1 MNIQRILVSTDLSE
15 CSLAAVRAAREFAND
30 YKAKI
35 VLAYALEAPAEVTL
49 IGGSIRPMLDI
60 DEETEKAAK
69 KLRELAKTEGIDD
82 DLLAGV
88 AIKLHQPGVEIPEC
102 AVEQNCDLIII
113 ATHGHTGFRHFILG
127 SVTERIIRHSTVPV
141 LVIPSKARK

>member
-1 MNIQRILVSTDLSE
+1 MNIKRILVSTDLSE
-15 CSLAAVRAAREFAND
+15 CSLAAVRAAKDFAED
-30 YKAKI
+30 YDAKI
-35 VLAYALEAPAEVTL
+35 VLCYALEAPAEVTL

-69 KLRELAKTEGIDD
+69 ALRDLAKKEGIDD
-82 DLLAGV
+82 AHLAGV

-102 AVEQNCDLIII
+102 AVEQNCDMIVV

-127 SVTERIIRHSTVPV
+127 SVTERIIRHSKIPV
-141 LVIPSKARK
+141 LVIPSKK